1 MPISK
6 RPNARYC
13 SSKCASIARLK
24 QIRLRDGHEIETLKK
39 QIEEN
44 RKLDADIIEYLKE
57 REAIL
62 QKEKELALIEYQ
74 TLEMKKQ
81 ILVMREMGLDY
92 KPRILEE

>member
-24 QIRLRDGHEIETLKK
+24 QVRLRNGHEIETLKK
-39 QIEEN
+39 ELEEN
-44 RKLDADIIEYLKE
+44 KKLDTDILEYLKK
-57 REAIL
+57 REVIL
-62 QKEKELALIEYQ
+62 QKEKELALLEYE

-92 KPRILEE
+92 KPKKLVE